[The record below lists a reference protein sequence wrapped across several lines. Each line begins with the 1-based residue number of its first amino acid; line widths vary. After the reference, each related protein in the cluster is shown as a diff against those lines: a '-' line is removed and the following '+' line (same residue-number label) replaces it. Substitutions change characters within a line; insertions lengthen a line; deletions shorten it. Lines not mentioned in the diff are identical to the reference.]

1 MKNHLF
7 LAFSMLL
14 IYSCSEGIEVSQSS
28 TVDAAVKSTSFDRDP
43 FESNYKPLAS
53 ERTLIKSVNL
63 YDGLGNEFSNFDVL
77 FDNGIIEEI
86 GKDIVDG
93 DATIIDAKGKWLTP
107 GIIDIHSHMGVY
119 PAPGVRTSSDGNEAT
134 SPITAEVWAEH
145 SVWTQDPQFSLALK
159 GGVTAF
165 HVLPGSANLMGGR
178 GATFKNIPRNTI
190 HDMKFP
196 GAPHSLKMAC
206 GENPKRV
213 YGNRG
218 SAPSTR
224 MGNMAGYRKAWINA
238 SDYQRRKNEYTSKSD
253 EAKELIDPPK
263 RNLELDTLAGVLD
276 GEILVQNHCYR
287 ADEMAMMIEMSKE
300 FDYKITAF
308 HHAVEAYKIADLL
321 ADEGICGALWAD
333 WWGFKHEAYDMV
345 PANIAIVDQ
354 ARGGKGCAIVHSDD
368 EVGIQ
373 HLNQEAAKALS
384 AGLRAGYEISKARAI
399 KWITSN
405 PAKAA
410 GILDQTGTIEIGKDA
425 DLVIWSKNPF
435 SVYALAEYVFID
447 GAEAFVRG
455 EKQTQPVT
463 DFDLG
468 IINPSASQS
477 RGCKSFICRIKS
489 WL

>member
-77 FDNGIIEEI
+77 FDNGIIVEI
-86 GKDIVDG
+86 GKDIIDG

-468 IINPSASQS
+468 IINPSDERAS
-477 RGCKSFICRIKS
+477 
-489 WL
+489 L

>member
-7 LAFSMLL
+7 LTFSMLL

-28 TVDAAVKSTSFDRDP
+28 MVDAAVKSTSFDRDP

-468 IINPSASQS
+468 IINPSDERAS
-477 RGCKSFICRIKS
+477 
-489 WL
+489 L